1 MKAKFFYQ
9 VRGTMFRDQHDQTNL
24 IEVDEIFK
32 DDNPILAREKAF
44 NLFQNYI
51 DIFLESRGEVYTTH
65 EAAVIALQDFVN
77 SYKREYF
84 KIRNIKVLQLHTD
97 FGKGLNICLV
107 MANSKIITTLDGS
120 KFYEDEHLV
129 HYIDNEFDD
138 LKLNVLD
145 ELAFEYA
152 LYVKYK
158 YDCKNYRKDYDVS
171 GPLEEP
177 VLKSTLATP
186 IDFDKVH
193 SARSYKIT

>member
-9 VRGTMFRDQHDQTNL
+9 VRGTMFRDQNDQTNL

-32 DDNPILAREKAF
+32 DDNPILAREQAF
-44 NLFQNYI
+44 NFYQNFI
-51 DIFLESRGEVYTTH
+51 DVFLESRGEVYTSH
-65 EAAVIALQDFVN
+65 EEAVIVLQDFMN

-84 KIRNIKVLQLHTD
+84 KIGNEKVLELHTD

-107 MANSKIITTLDGS
+107 MANSKIITTPDGS
-120 KFYEDEHLV
+120 KFYEDDHLI

-138 LKLNVLD
+138 LKMNVLD

-152 LYVKYK
+152 LYAKYK
-158 YDCKNYRKDYDVS
+158 YDCKNYKKDYDVS
-171 GPLEEP
+171 GPLEAP
-177 VLKSTLATP
+177 KLKSTLITP
-186 IDFDKVH
+186 IDFDKVL